1 MHTATLRQVGGSVML
16 AIPPAF
22 LDQLR
27 LSARASVGITV
38 VDGRIVVDPA
48 GARPRY
54 TFAELAAQCDP
65 EAVMP
70 HQAVTVDAEWTNGVA
85 AGEELV

>member
-27 LSARASVGITV
+27 LAARASVGLVLENGRMV
-38 VDGRIVVDPA
+38 VAPA
-48 GARPRY
+48 VSRPSY
-54 TFAELAAQCDP
+54 TFAELASQCDL
-65 EAVMP
+65 EAAMP
-70 HQAVTVDAEWTNGVA
+70 DHAAILDAEWTGGVA
-85 AGEELV
+85 VGEELV